1 MTFTKGHT
9 LWNHPNCKKSQFKHG
24 EARHSVPHSVEAKLK
39 MSESRKGKAVGSAN
53 PSWKGGVTPLLI
65 KLKRLTE
72 YKTWQK
78 GVFARDN
85 YTCRSCSIRGCKTL
99 TAHHLVSFSFIVQM
113 FKVRSVYEARE
124 QIMLWNIR
132 NGVTLCEECHKQTA
146 NYAWRANKKPRD
158 RAIYKIALLFV
169 IFFIPTFSQAAT
181 FGYTTIGAS
190 SISVTA
196 DQIHS
201 TQSVALTE
209 LGYVEEVTYYSKTD
223 TGVSNKSTK
232 SAIYRVSDNL
242 LLAEGSNT
250 FVSGDTPQWYTS
262 RIPVTRLDIDNYYV
276 GFAFDAA
283 FFGSGGTVFYY
294 YDTVASAN
302 RVGEVITYP
311 TIPSTATP
319 VASTRQLSVYATYY
333 LREATLRIN
342 TGTIRINN
350 GTLDL

>member
-39 MSESRKGKAVGSAN
+39 MSESRKGKTVGSAN

-113 FKVRSVYEARE
+113 LKVRSVDEARE

-146 NYAWRANKKPRD
+146 NYAWRASKKPRD
-158 RAIYKIALLFV
+158 RMIYKTVMLALILLLPSV
-169 IFFIPTFSQAAT
+169 GQAAT

-190 SISVTA
+190 GSSHFSDTQDGGKYTLPDFAEITGISVYLNTTNSSYRVGMYDSSGTSLLIDAQAASSTGFTWNTTA
-196 DQIHS
+196 VSYSASPDDYWVEALFDTTAIPTIVYDSVPGVNAHS
-201 TQSVALTE
+201 YTQ
-209 LGYVEEVTYYSKTD
+209 TYPTFRG
-223 TGVSNKSTK
+223 T
-232 SAIYRVSDNL
+232 VSDN
-242 LLAEGSNT
+242 S
-250 FVSGDTPQWYTS
+250 
-262 RIPVTRLDIDNYYV
+262 DNRY
-276 GFAFDAA
+276 
-283 FFGSGGTVFYY
+283 S
-294 YDTVASAN
+294 
-302 RVGEVITYP
+302 I
-311 TIPSTATP
+311 
-319 VASTRQLSVYATYY
+319 YATYTTIPQT
-333 LREATLRIN
+333 TLRIN
-342 TGTIRINN
+342 NGTIRINN